1 MNIGLP
7 QPEIVR
13 SDTRRVVNLNLPE
26 PVVIVSTLFAFGG
39 VVTSAWKLTA
49 VSALILIIIGFAR
62 GWAKVS
68 LSRVELS
75 REVAQHRLYV
85 GETTSLEL
93 IMENRKTLP
102 LPWLRV
108 DFSLPDG
115 LAISSGAEF
124 GSTRSNYEFT
134 QSFFETFSVGS
145 RERVRAERL
154 LLAARRGSYRLGAAH
169 LQSGD
174 LFGFYETQAT
184 TATHAQEIIVFPS
197 PRALPG
203 FRLPDQTPD
212 GVGLG
217 RSLLHEDSSRPA
229 GTRPY
234 QPSDP
239 VKRMDWKTTARRQQ
253 PMVRLFD
260 PSRGHRVM
268 VALDARTL
276 DDNWRY
282 KMQLLEAA
290 VAAAVSVSV
299 FCVDRGHQVG
309 FVTNGAPPTAGPP
322 LLLPATGTAQLDA
335 IMLALVRVQANQSTT
350 LADVFDEHA
359 RPRLGGTT
367 VRELTLV
374 HVTAHLDGQAGD
386 WLLRLRAGGA
396 SVMVVYVGEQ
406 SDTEARVGDIAVFD
420 YREIFADAGQVV
432 RPDPTVLHA

>member
-134 QSFFETFSVGS
+134 QSFCETFSVGS

-154 LLAARRGSYRLGAAH
+154 LLAARRGSYRRLRLASFRIYARH
-169 LQSGD
+169 MRWPAMSHPQSREAPRFLYG
-174 LFGFYETQAT
+174 LRLLNSSLRVTNSSENL
-184 TATHAQEIIVFPS
+184 PS
-197 PRALPG
+197 S
-203 FRLPDQTPD
+203 
-212 GVGLG
+212 GLAM
-217 RSLLHEDSSRPA
+217 S
-229 GTRPY
+229 
-234 QPSDP
+234 
-239 VKRMDWKTTARRQQ
+239 RRQ
-253 PMVRLFD
+253 MYLKR
-260 PSRGHRVM
+260 HR
-268 VALDARTL
+268 R
-276 DDNWRY
+276 R
-282 KMQLLEAA
+282 
-290 VAAAVSVSV
+290 
-299 FCVDRGHQVG
+299 
-309 FVTNGAPPTAGPP
+309 
-322 LLLPATGTAQLDA
+322 
-335 IMLALVRVQANQSTT
+335 
-350 LADVFDEHA
+350 
-359 RPRLGGTT
+359 
-367 VRELTLV
+367 
-374 HVTAHLDGQAGD
+374 
-386 WLLRLRAGGA
+386 RLRRTFHR
-396 SVMVVYVGEQ
+396 SR
-406 SDTEARVGDIAVFD
+406 S
-420 YREIFADAGQVV
+420 
-432 RPDPTVLHA
+432 